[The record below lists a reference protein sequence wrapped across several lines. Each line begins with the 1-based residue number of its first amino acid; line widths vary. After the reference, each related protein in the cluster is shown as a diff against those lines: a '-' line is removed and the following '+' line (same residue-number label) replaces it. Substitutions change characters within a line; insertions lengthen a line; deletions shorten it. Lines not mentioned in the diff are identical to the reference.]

1 MVVNHWC
8 NAQFVLNRVCLRMGC
23 TSQMAIFNGEN
34 DDIHWNWSFCSFP
47 MDKPGNCYPIHE
59 GTHHQTQ
66 KGPQPLCTFMR
77 YLQFVAYLCFG
88 CLLSEFYGSILQ
100 FFFVCA
106 LFFCWWNPTFVNSP
120 SVHIKPH
127 LPSWFRELSHKK
139 VHRFLPGYQYPSM
152 GETYPVPSGND

>member
-23 TSQMAIFNGEN
+23 TSQMVIFNGEN

-88 CLLSEFYGSILQ
+88 CLLSEFYCSILQ
-100 FFFVCA
+100 FFLFAPFFLLVKPNIRQLSKCA
-106 LFFCWWNPTFVNSP
+106 HQATSSIMIPRTKSLKSP
-120 SVHIKPH
+120 SFSTR
-127 LPSWFRELSHKK
+127 L
-139 VHRFLPGYQYPSM
+139 
-152 GETYPVPSGND
+152 PVPEHGWNLSCTLW